1 MTTGTVVGEHEII
14 LNDIRYPIKGQVRSG
29 LITTD
34 ALKIVTADHTR
45 DSHARLS
52 VQSWSNW
59 QLGVGI
65 DKFDGEDLLE
75 RKRAWDSDLQLR
87 FDGHLVLPGLAVQT
101 AAGAAADVGVITER
115 ANVIYAAY
123 GTDLRS
129 YSNTTNVWTNVATL
143 AAAATDEENNIR
155 IENKVY
161 MVIATGGGYLYYDG
175 TTFATSTKDAQF
187 LAFWD
192 QKLWGID
199 STGQLWWSASLGT
212 ETNSAQLPIENSAV
226 TGLFVGYDSSGLD
239 ILYASTTRGL
249 FAHDIGNSKFI
260 ETRLRLPFHPDNGKG
275 AVTWRDSMYISAG
288 LAVNKYDI
296 DANRAT
302 VDQMGPDRDDG
313 LPSARRGNIKQLVAS
328 HNELLAIID
337 ATSIASA
344 GDLFLGSQQT
354 SNNSFALDPDQGF
367 SHIMGWD
374 KLGWERKWLSDD
386 STADITWL
394 HVSDAFNEYRM
405 WWAQNQ
411 RVFHMQIPQNII
423 NPVYVTDLPYA
434 ASGNHETPD
443 FTGGQSEVDKLAVRL
458 RVEVSGAST
467 TETISMSF
475 ALNGSSTFTELLN
488 SFSSDVTDSG
498 GVGEIRT
505 DGIITYFF
513 DDRTTPAGTAFRSI
527 RFKAAFKRGSTTT
540 LTPDILR
547 IDFEWR
553 KKLPALWGH
562 QVTVDMSQGHGGKTL
577 EQMFENMRIA
587 AENNV
592 LSRFTFRNRTADDAG
607 NTDPWVYFVDVVG
620 FNAMENTGNVWSGE
634 FELILAEV

>member
-1 MTTGTVVGEHEII
+1 MTTATVTREQEIV
-14 LNDIRYPIKGQVRSG
+14 LNGLRYPIKGQVRSG

-65 DKFDGEDLLE
+65 DKFDGENLLE

-87 FDGHLVLPGLAVQT
+87 FDGHLVLPGLATQT
-101 AAGAAADVGVITER
+101 AAGAAADVGVITEH
-115 ANVIYAAY
+115 ANVIYAAF

-129 YSNTTNVWTNVATL
+129 YSDTTNTWTNVATL
-143 AAAATDEENNIR
+143 PAAATDEENNIR
-155 IENKVY
+155 LNGTVY
-161 MVIATGGGYLYYDG
+161 MVIAHTGGFTHYNG
-175 TTFATSTKDAQF
+175 TTFVDDTKDTKF

-192 QKLWGID
+192 EKLWGID
-199 STGQLWWSASLGT
+199 DTGQLWWASKLGAT
-212 ETNSAQLPIENSAV
+212 TIKTDVARLQIEDSTI
-226 TGLFVGYDSSGLD
+226 TGLFVGYDAGGND
-239 ILYASTTRGL
+239 ILYAATTRGL

-260 ETRLRLPFHPDNGKG
+260 ATRLRLPFHPDNGKG
-275 AVTWRDSMYISAG
+275 AVTWRDSMYFSAG
-288 LAVNKYDI
+288 LAINKYDI
-296 DANRAT
+296 DSNRAT

-313 LPSARRGNIKQLVAS
+313 LPSNRRGNIRQLVSS

-344 GDLFLGSQQT
+344 GDLFLGSQPST
-354 SNNSFALDPDQGF
+354 SNSAALDPDQGF

-374 KLGWERKWLSDD
+374 KLGWERKWLSD
-386 STADITWL
+386 SSGSAITWL
-394 HVSDAFNEYRM
+394 HVSDAFNEYRI
-405 WWAQNQ
+405 WWAANQ

-434 ASGNHETPD
+434 SSGNHETPD

-458 RVEVSGAST
+458 RVEVAGMSSN
-467 TETISMSF
+467 ETIIMSF
-475 ALNGSSTFTELLN
+475 ALNGSSSFTTLTSTHSADADSDGKLTSDGVKTY
-488 SFSSDVTDSG
+488 SFSSLA
-498 GVGEIRT
+498 
-505 DGIITYFF
+505 
-513 DDRTTPAGTAFRSI
+513 TPQGTAFRSI
-527 RFKAAFKRGSTTT
+527 RFKAAFASGVTT

-562 QVTVDMSQGHGGKTL
+562 QVVIDLSQGYGGQTL
-577 EQMFENMRIA
+577 ETMFENLRIA

-592 LSRFTFRNRTADDAG
+592 MSRFTFRDRDADDAG
-607 NTDPWVYFVDVVG
+607 NTNPWVYFVDVVG
-620 FNAMENTGNVWSGE
+620 FKSIENTGNVWAGD
-634 FELILAEV
+634 FELTLAEV